1 MMRSILHM
9 AAPVVTMAMIATATV
24 PAEAGAVRDQLAAQ
38 LSQRLFP
45 LFDAVGEDARHMR
58 TLRAD
63 PALSAALQARV
74 ARRAAC
80 ADAPLCLSLIHI

>member
-63 PALSAALQARV
+63 PALSAAHRS
-74 ARRAAC
+74 
-80 ADAPLCLSLIHI
+80 APREATFRELLTFLLIT